1 MTKKIFRWAPAILA
15 VALIASPRSYAH
27 DNDTQNH
34 DGQIGNHDGDESN
47 GHRKSVPE
55 PATLM
60 LIAMGLGGVAAIR
73 RQRKV
78 S

>member
-1 MTKKIFRWAPAILA
+1 MTKKIFRWVPAILA

-27 DNDTQNH
+27 DNDTQNY